1 MLFRFIF
8 LFFGAT
14 TMLAQQ
20 VQYAHQLLKYS
31 SDLGGKQ
38 FGIKRLLGKPD
49 VYPQGGFSPNAWMPK
64 NALDGREVIIV
75 SFEKAQTVQQVAI
88 FENLNAGCVVALA
101 VSSDGEDFQT
111 VWSRRPDYQ
120 TPVYKKSLAADRA
133 YYFGRKRRKVEQAP
147 EIVNPGVERIFLEQ
161 PHAAIKAVKVV
172 FNFALLPGAKQVDAI
187 AISDSTIPIDPQP
200 ETIPELTKISAPI
213 TVDASSS
220 WSVPCVIGNTLFVTT
235 YAEDREQIFTFLWD
249 KDRWKKHENPKE
261 LNLNPAYNF
270 VEFANNELLLK
281 GGKPFYTGT
290 QETGFELW
298 QKTHTGYQLS
308 SAIKIPAYSNF
319 EPYADATLSSDG
331 KVFIMAVETDFTQGG
346 TDLYVSFQ
354 KQDGTFGLLQNMG
367 KAINSAADE
376 SSPQL
381 LSDQKTLLF
390 SSNGFSGFGSHD
402 LYLSYRL
409 DDTWKNW
416 SVPKNLGPIINT
428 ASYEVHP
435 FYDEEHEQLLYSVS
449 TENQMLLKSV
459 SIPKAL
465 WNWQH

>member
-1 MLFRFIF
+1 MLFR
-8 LFFGAT
+8 LFFLCFCAT
-14 TMLAQQ
+14 TMMAQQ
-20 VQYAHQLLKYS
+20 VQYAHQLIKYS

-38 FGIKRLLGKPD
+38 FGVKRLLGKPD

-75 SFEKAQTVQQVAI
+75 SFEKAQTVQQVAV

-101 VSSDGEDFQT
+101 VSSDGDDFQT

-147 EIVNPGVERIFLEQ
+147 EVVNPGVERIFLEQ
-161 PHAAIKAVKVV
+161 PQTAIKAVKVV
-172 FNFALLPGAKQVDAI
+172 FNFALLPGAKQIDAI

-200 ETIPELTKISAPI
+200 EIIQELTKIGTPVV
-213 TVDASSS
+213 VDETAA
-220 WSVPCVIGNTLFVTT
+220 WSVPCVIDNTLFVTT
-235 YAEDREQIFTFLWD
+235 YTDNREQIFTFLWE
-249 KDRWKKHENPKE
+249 KGRWNKQGILSE
-261 LNLNPAYNF
+261 LNVNPTYNF
-270 VEFANNELLLK
+270 VEFASPQLLLK
-281 GGKPFYTGT
+281 GGKPFYSGT

-298 QKTHTGYQLS
+298 QKTPTGYQLS
-308 SAIKIPAYSNF
+308 SSIKIPAYSNF
-319 EPYADATLSSDG
+319 EPYADATMSFDG
-331 KVFIMAVETDFTQGG
+331 KIFIMAVETDFTQGG

-354 KQDGTFGLLQNMG
+354 KPDGSFGLLQNLG

-402 LYLSYRL
+402 LYVSYRL
-409 DDTWKNW
+409 DDTWKHW
-416 SVPKNLGPIINT
+416 SEPKNLGPIINT

-435 FYDEEHEQLLYSVS
+435 FYDEVHEQLLYSVS

-459 SIPKAL
+459 SIPKSL
-465 WNWQH
+465 WNGQH